1 MVSRSIVQHVMAFG
15 LPLIVIGGVLM
26 PRLGLLAGGLMLT
39 SLVLALWKGRFWCG
53 WVCPRG
59 SFLDRWLALVTLN
72 RPIPKPLLRPR
83 FRWSVFTILMSLMA
97 ARLTFAG
104 NNLDRVGSVFVML
117 CLATTMVAVSLGILY
132 KARTWCTFCPMGTL
146 QAQVHKLRTNYMGSG
161 KGLPAPHSQTN

>member
-1 MVSRSIVQHVMAFG
+1 MVSRSMVQHLMAFG
-15 LPLIVIGGVLM
+15 LPIIVIGGLFI

-39 SLVLALWKGRFWCG
+39 SIVLSLRKGRFWCG

-72 RPIPKPLLRPR
+72 RPIPKPLLKPR
-83 FRWSVFTILMSLMA
+83 FRWSVFTLLMSLMA
-97 ARLTFAG
+97 TRLAFAG

-117 CLATTMVAVSLGILY
+117 CLVTTMVAVSLGILY

-146 QAQVHKLRTNYMGSG
+146 QSQMHKLGTNYIGSG
-161 KGLPAPHSQTN
+161 KGLSVPNS